1 MISTV
6 TTTTVTT
13 VTTATIA
20 VLGGLSLLAI
30 VMLFGMLISKE
41 VVSSSERPRLK
52 AFSYALN
59 VAIVP
64 LLLAFL
70 LVVAVKVAEVLR

>member
-13 VTTATIA
+13 VAAFATGGALVIVGILLLLTMLVQKELSSASESRFATALNR
-20 VLGGLSLLAI
+20 V
-30 VMLFGMLISKE
+30 
-41 VVSSSERPRLK
+41 
-52 AFSYALN
+52 LN

-64 LLLAFL
+64 LVMAFVF
-70 LVVAVKVAEVLR
+70 VVGVKVFEALQ

>member
-13 VTTATIA
+13 VAAFATGGALA
-20 VLGGLSLLAI
+20 VVGILTLLTMLVQKELSSA
-30 VMLFGMLISKE
+30 
-41 VVSSSERPRLK
+41 SESRFATSLHRV
-52 AFSYALN
+52 LN

-64 LLLAFL
+64 LLLAF
-70 LVVAVKVAEVLR
+70 VFIVGVQVFEIFR

>member
-13 VTTATIA
+13 ILSVGSIALAGILVLLVLLIQKELASASESRFAHALSRVVT
-20 VLGGLSLLAI
+20 
-30 VMLFGMLISKE
+30 
-41 VVSSSERPRLK
+41 
-52 AFSYALN
+52 

-64 LLLAFL
+64 LLLAFVAIVAAK
-70 LVVAVKVAEVLR
+70 VVEALQ

>member
-13 VTTATIA
+13 ILTAGTMAVIGILVLLTLLVQKELASASEGRFAVVLRRVVT
-20 VLGGLSLLAI
+20 
-30 VMLFGMLISKE
+30 
-41 VVSSSERPRLK
+41 
-52 AFSYALN
+52 

-64 LLLAFL
+64 LLVAFAFI
-70 LVVAVKVAEVLR
+70 VASKVYEALQ

>member
-13 VTTATIA
+13 VAALATPGSLA
-20 VLGGLSLLAI
+20 VFGIVLLLAFL
-30 VMLFGMLISKE
+30 VQKE
-41 VVSSSERPRLK
+41 LASASEGRFAYTLSRV
-52 AFSYALN
+52 LN

-64 LLLAFL
+64 LLVAF
-70 LVVAVKVAEVLR
+70 VFIVAVKVAEILH

>member
-13 VTTATIA
+13 ITSIATAGSLA
-20 VLGGLSLLAI
+20 VVGI
-30 VMLFGMLISKE
+30 VMLLVLLVQKE
-41 VVSSSERPRLK
+41 LASESESRFARVL
-52 AFSYALN
+52 SRVMN

-64 LLLAFL
+64 LLLGFAYI
-70 LVVAVKVAEVLR
+70 VAVKVIEAL

>member
-13 VTTATIA
+13 VAA
-20 VLGGLSLLAI
+20 FAAGGGLAVVGILMILTLL
-30 VMLFGMLISKE
+30 VQKQL
-41 VVSSSERPRLK
+41 VSTSEGRFATALSRV
-52 AFSYALN
+52 LN

-64 LLLAFL
+64 MLLAF
-70 LVVAVKVAEVLR
+70 VFIAAVRVFEILK

>member
-13 VTTATIA
+13 VAAFATGGALA
-20 VLGGLSLLAI
+20 VVGVLLLLTLLVQKELSSASESRFALALNR
-30 VMLFGMLISKE
+30 V
-41 VVSSSERPRLK
+41 
-52 AFSYALN
+52 LN

-64 LLLAFL
+64 LLLAF
-70 LVVAVKVAEVLR
+70 VFIVGVKIFQVLQ

>member
-13 VTTATIA
+13 ILTVASAGSLA
-20 VLGGLSLLAI
+20 VVGIL
-30 VMLFGMLISKE
+30 
-41 VVSSSERPRLK
+41 
-52 AFSYALN
+52 
-59 VAIVP
+59 

-70 LVVAVKVAEVLR
+70 IQKELASASESRFAVVLNRVLNVVIVPLLVAFAFIVAVKVAEALY

>member
-13 VTTATIA
+13 ILGVGSLALAGILVLLTLLVQKELASASESRFAQTLNRVVT
-20 VLGGLSLLAI
+20 
-30 VMLFGMLISKE
+30 
-41 VVSSSERPRLK
+41 
-52 AFSYALN
+52 

-64 LLLAFL
+64 LLLAFVAIVAYK
-70 LVVAVKVAEVLR
+70 VVEALQ